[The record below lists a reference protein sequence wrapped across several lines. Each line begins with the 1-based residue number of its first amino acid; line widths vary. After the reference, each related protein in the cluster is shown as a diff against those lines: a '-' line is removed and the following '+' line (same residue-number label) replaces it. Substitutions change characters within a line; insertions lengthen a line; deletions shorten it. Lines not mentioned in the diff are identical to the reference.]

1 MNSQERRGQERGAG
15 EISRRDRDRD
25 TQTGAQVCQGEERG
39 PQLRNIFKYL
49 LLTENIFPPLA
60 HRAGIV
66 ALRVYRFQNISPH
79 LLR

>member
-15 EISRRDRDRD
+15 EISRRDRERD
-25 TQTGAQVCQGEERG
+25 AQRGAQVCQGEERG

-49 LLTENIFPPLA
+49 LLTENTFPPPA
-60 HRAGIV
+60 HRAGV
-66 ALRVYRFQNISPH
+66 VVFREYRFQNISSH